1 MPKTKDFVI
10 GAHRGPLFSRQ
21 EEDEGLAKTESA
33 SGISLTKTPTRGEKW
48 RRHWRRFWLVYLV
61 GNVIFLAILLPIF
74 FLVVIPAVAQLVVN
88 KSDLWLVNAQV
99 EQPKADSIILT
110 LQANVNLK
118 LAIPV
123 RIEPVTLYLF
133 EREYGHDNPYAAVN
147 IPGSTIKG
155 NYTLGVS
162 DQFTPIQNQTV
173 WEKFVKQVLF
183 QEETSLAMYGKMTAY
198 LGVLKSHVTMDKDVV
213 APTLNK
219 FAGFSMSDATLLLP
233 ARDDGTNLIGNIT
246 LPNPTVLHFE
256 VGTLN
261 LDIKS
266 GDILI
271 GNVTIKGVTLVPG
284 DNTYPLTGVLDL
296 KAILSN
302 LGAVL
307 KAEASAL
314 KTGNLSLQATTSSV
328 VWNGTVV
335 KYYTDILKQLTL
347 NADIGLADTLK
358 NTLKNFANG
367 KNLTGILSSLSGNS
381 GNTSTAVSRR
391 DERDSKA
398 RFELAQLLKEDQD
411 VQEAFHDITPERRD
425 GMIDS
430 LIAMY

>member
-1 MPKTKDFVI
+1 
-10 GAHRGPLFSRQ
+10 
-21 EEDEGLAKTESA
+21 
-33 SGISLTKTPTRGEKW
+33 
-48 RRHWRRFWLVYLV
+48 
-61 GNVIFLAILLPIF
+61 
-74 FLVVIPAVAQLVVN
+74 
-88 KSDLWLVNAQV
+88 
-99 EQPKADSIILT
+99 
-110 LQANVNLK
+110 
-118 LAIPV
+118 
-123 RIEPVTLYLF
+123 
-133 EREYGHDNPYAAVN
+133 
-147 IPGSTIKG
+147 
-155 NYTLGVS
+155 
-162 DQFTPIQNQTV
+162 
-173 WEKFVKQVLF
+173 
-183 QEETSLAMYGKMTAY
+183 
-198 LGVLKSHVTMDKDVV
+198 
-213 APTLNK
+213 
-219 FAGFSMSDATLLLP
+219 MSDATLLLP

-266 GDILI
+266 GGILL

-335 KYYTDILKQLTL
+335 KYYTDVLKQLTL
-347 NADIGLADTLK
+347 TADIGLADTLM
-358 NTLKNFANG
+358 NTLKNFASG
-367 KNLTGILSSLSGNS
+367 KNLTGILSSLSGNH

-391 DERDSKA
+391 DRNDGKA
-398 RFELAQLLKEDQD
+398 RFELAQLLKDDQD
-411 VQEAFHDITPERRD
+411 VQEAFHDVSPERRD
-425 GMIDS
+425 GIIDS